1 MKRIYKNPRRIL
13 LVSLLL
19 FLTIQVSMA
28 QERRVTG
35 VVIDPAGTGIPGATI
50 LVKGTQIGANTDAE
64 GRFAVNARSD
74 RDVLV
79 VSFVGYK
86 TQEIIVGNKTVIE
99 VKMEDDVAALE
110 EVVVTGYTTDKRRET
125 SGSVALVKSKDLT
138 AVPSG
143 NVEQQLQGRVAGVT
157 VITNGQPGTNSQIRV
172 RGFGSFEANEP
183 LYIVDGVPVG
193 STDFLNPDDIDQT
206 TVLKDAAAASIYGAR
221 AAAGV
226 VVYTT
231 KKGTRNRKLSVTY
244 DGLVGFTTPGSGQK
258 MMNPTDFADWTWNAF
273 RNSGWK
279 VGDKTWTHPQF
290 GTGASPV
297 IPDYLMVGGS
307 YGVTG
312 TVDLEAERKKY
323 NVDPTAGTVYQVMKA
338 NKEGTDWYDAI
349 TRVAPVTRHSLGFSG
364 GGENGRY
371 FVGLGLQ
378 DQQGILLN
386 NSFKRYSFR
395 VNTEFNILKN
405 LRFGE
410 NIQGTYRQVLGIGG
424 ANNGQGVANDE
435 NDILSAFRMPSII
448 PVYDV
453 FGGYAGTAAKG
464 FNNPRNPVA
473 TRDGMKN
480 NNAFNA
486 NGFGNFYLE
495 YDPIENL
502 TLRSS
507 VGGQYNNYTYWNY
520 SRRQYENSENNSAV
534 GYGEGSGY
542 RFAWSFTNTAQYR
555 KTFGLHNVDVLVGQ
569 EALNTG
575 KSRDLQASG
584 LNPFSNDI
592 NYVNMSNVSS
602 KVVNSQLNNGVTFY
616 SLFGRLN
623 YIFNDKYIIS
633 GVLRRDGSSRFGAA
647 NRYGVFPAV
656 SVAWRVTSE
665 SFMKNLT
672 FLSDLKIRG
681 GYGTMGNSN
690 AVRPDNQYSLYSA
703 GIGSSAYDITG
714 SNTSAA
720 EGYYRS
726 KLGNA
731 EAKWETSVTKNIG
744 FDATLFNGKL
754 DVILDLWQKDSK
766 DLLFQKGVPAVV
778 GPGATPPYVNAGT
791 ITNKG
796 IDFQIITK
804 GKAGDKLGYELNVT
818 GSVLRNEIGDLG
830 GDKYLSGINP
840 GYRGLQPIRNQL
852 GYSLSA
858 FYGYNV
864 TGLFQTQ
871 EEVDRAPAQDGKGIG
886 RFRYEDVNGDN
897 LINADDRKYLG
908 SPVPKFTGGLN
919 LKLTYLNFE
928 VETYMYTSVGNKI
941 FNASK
946 WFTDFYPSFAG
957 AAISE
962 RVKDSW
968 SPSNT
973 GATIPIFESAS
984 NFSTN
989 TQANSFYVENGNY
1002 VRMQNISLGYNLP
1015 KTLLSK
1021 LKMQK
1026 LRIYASAN
1034 NIFTIS
1040 KYQGLDPGVG
1050 GNADTQFGIDVGN
1063 YPVTRSWVFGL
1074 NLGF

>member
-1 MKRIYKNPRRIL
+1 MEIIYKNSLRGL
-13 LVSLLL
+13 LCSLL
-19 FLTIQVSMA
+19 FLTSFMAFA
-28 QERRVTG
+28 QERRVAG
-35 VVIDPAGTGIPGATI
+35 VVSDPSGTGIPGATI
-50 LVKGTQIGANTDAE
+50 LIKGSQIGANTDAE
-64 GRFAVNARSD
+64 GRFAINARSD
-74 RDVLV
+74 KDVLV
-79 VSFVGYK
+79 ISFVGYK
-86 TQEIIVGNKTVIE
+86 TQEITIGNRTTLD

-231 KKGTRNRKLSVTY
+231 KKGSKNRKLSVTY

-279 VGDKTWTHPQF
+279 VGDDTWNHPQF
-290 GTGASPV
+290 GKGATPV
-297 IPDYLMVGGS
+297 IPDYLMVGGT

-312 TVDLEAERKKY
+312 NVDLAAEKLKY
-323 NVDPTAGTVYQVMKA
+323 NVDPTAGSVYQVMKA
-338 NKEGTDWYDAI
+338 NKAGTDWYDAI

-371 FVGLGLQ
+371 YVGLGLQ

-410 NIQGTYRQVLGIGG
+410 NIQATYRQVLGIGG

-448 PVYDV
+448 PVYDE

-473 TRDGMKN
+473 TRDGMAN

-486 NGFGNFYLE
+486 NGFGNMYLE
-495 YDPIENL
+495 FEPIENL
-502 TLRSS
+502 TLRTSL
-507 VGGQYNNYTYWNY
+507 GGQYNNYTYWNY

-542 RFAWSFTNTAQYR
+542 RFAWTFTNTAQYR
-555 KTFGLHNVDVLVGQ
+555 KTFGLHNLDVLVGQ

-575 KSRDLQASG
+575 VSRDLQASG

-602 KVVNSQLNNGVTFY
+602 KVTNSQLSNGVTFY

-623 YIFNDKYIIS
+623 YIFNDKYIVS

-665 SFMKNLT
+665 EFMKSMT
-672 FLSDLKIRG
+672 FISDLKIRG

-703 GIGSSAYDITG
+703 GIGTSAYDITG
-714 SNTSAA
+714 SNTSAT
-720 EGYYRS
+720 EGYFRS

-731 EAKWETSVTKNIG
+731 DAKWETSVTKNIG
-744 FDATLFNGKL
+744 FDATFLNGKL

-778 GPGATPPYVNAGT
+778 GSGATPPYVNAGT

-804 GKAGDKLGYELNVT
+804 GKAGNKLGYELNVT
-818 GSVLRNEIGDLG
+818 GSVLKNEIGDLG
-830 GDKYLSGINP
+830 GDKYLAGINP
-840 GYRGLQPIRNQL
+840 GYRGLTPIRNQL

-871 EEVDRAPAQDGKGIG
+871 AEVDGAAAQDGKGVG

-897 LINADDRKYLG
+897 IINADDRKYLG

-928 VETYMYTSVGNKI
+928 IETYMYTSVGNKI

-957 AAISE
+957 ASISE

-968 SPSNT
+968 SPSNP
-973 GATIPIFESAS
+973 GASIPIFESAS

-1015 KTLLSK
+1015 KPLLSK

-1063 YPVTRSWVFGL
+1063 YPVTRSWVFGV

>member
-1 MKRIYKNPRRIL
+1 MKIIYKNPMRDWL
-13 LVSLLL
+13 TFLLL
-19 FLTIQVSMA
+19 FLTIFSAIA
-28 QERRVTG
+28 QDRRVTG
-35 VVIDPAGTGIPGATI
+35 VVSDPAGTGIPGATI
-50 LVKGTQIGANTDAE
+50 LIKGTQIGSNTDAD
-64 GRFAVNARSD
+64 GRFAVNVRSD
-74 RDVLV
+74 KDVLV
-79 VSFVGYK
+79 ISFVGYK
-86 TQEIIVGNKTVIE
+86 TREIIVGNQSVID

-125 SGSVALVKSKDLT
+125 SGSVALVKAKDLT

-279 VGDKTWTHPQF
+279 PGDQNWTHPQF
-290 GTGASPV
+290 GTGAQPV
-297 IPDYLMVGGS
+297 IPDYLMVGGT

-312 TVDLEAERKKY
+312 NVDLAAERKKY
-323 NVDPTAGTVYQVMKA
+323 NVDPTAGSVYQVVRA
-338 NKEGTDWYDAI
+338 NRAGTDWYDAI
-349 TRVAPVTRHSLGFSG
+349 TRTAPVTRHSLGFSG

-448 PVYDV
+448 PVYDE

-486 NGFGNFYLE
+486 NGFGNVYLE
-495 YDPIENL
+495 FDPIENL

-507 VGGQYNNYTYWNY
+507 LGGQYNNYTYWNY

-542 RFAWSFTNTAQYR
+542 RFAWTFTNTAQYR
-555 KTFGLHNVDVLVGQ
+555 KTFGLHNLDVLVGQ

-575 KSRDLQASG
+575 VSRDLQASG

-602 KVVNSQLNNGVTFY
+602 KVTNSQLSNGVTFY

-623 YIFNDKYIIS
+623 YIFNDRYIVS

-665 SFMKNLT
+665 NFMKGVT

-703 GIGSSAYDITG
+703 GIGTSAYDITG

-731 EAKWETSVTKNIG
+731 DAKWETSVTKNIG
-744 FDATLFNGKL
+744 FDATFFNGKL

-778 GPGATPPYVNAGT
+778 GSGATPPYVNAGT

-804 GKAGDKLGYELNVT
+804 GKVGSKLGYELNVT
-818 GSVLRNEIGDLG
+818 GGILKNEIGDLG
-830 GDKYLSGINP
+830 GDKYLAGINP

-858 FYGYNV
+858 FYGYKV

-886 RFRYEDVNGDN
+886 RFRYEDINGDN
-897 LINADDRKYLG
+897 LINADDRTYLG

-928 VETYMYTSVGNKI
+928 LETYMYTSVGNKI

-1015 KTLLSK
+1015 KTLLAK

-1026 LRIYASAN
+1026 LRLYASAN

>member
-1 MKRIYKNPRRIL
+1 MKIIYKNPRRDCFAF
-13 LVSLLL
+13 LLL
-19 FLTIQVSMA
+19 FLTVYTANA
-28 QERRVTG
+28 QDRRVTG
-35 VVIDPAGTGIPGATI
+35 VVSDPAGTGIPGATI
-50 LVKGTQIGANTDAE
+50 LIKGTQIGSNTDAE
-64 GRFAVNARSD
+64 GRFAINARSD
-74 RDVLV
+74 NDVLV
-79 VSFVGYK
+79 ISFVGYK
-86 TQEIIVGNKTVIE
+86 TKEVTVGNQSVLD

-125 SGSVALVKSKDLT
+125 SGSVALVKAKDLT

-244 DGLVGFTTPGSGQK
+244 DGLVGFTTPGEGQK
-258 MMNPTDFADWTWNAF
+258 MMNPTDFATWTWNAF

-279 VGDKTWTHPQF
+279 PGDQNWTHPQF
-290 GTGASPV
+290 GTGAQPV
-297 IPDYLMVGGS
+297 IPDYLMVGGT

-312 TVDLEAERKKY
+312 NVDLAAERPKY
-323 NVDPTAGTVYQVMKA
+323 NVDPTAGTVYQVVKA
-338 NKEGTDWYDAI
+338 NREGTDWYDAI
-349 TRVAPVTRHSLGFSG
+349 TRTAPVTRHSLGFSG

-378 DQQGILLN
+378 DQKGILTA
-386 NSFKRYSFR
+386 NSFKRYTFR

-424 ANNGQGVANDE
+424 FNNGQGVANDE
-435 NDILSAFRMPSII
+435 NEILSAFRMPSII

-473 TRDGMKN
+473 TRDGLKN

-486 NGFGNFYLE
+486 NGFGNIYLE
-495 YDPIENL
+495 FDPIPNL
-502 TLRSS
+502 TLRTS
-507 VGGQYNNYTYWNY
+507 VGGQYNNYTYWSY

-534 GYGEGSGY
+534 GYSEGSGF
-542 RFAWSFTNTAQYR
+542 RFAWTLTNTAQYR
-555 KTFGLHNVDVLVGQ
+555 KTFGLHNLDVLVGQ

-584 LNPFSNDI
+584 LNPFSTDI

-602 KVVNSQLNNGVTFY
+602 KVTNSQLDNGVTFY

-623 YIFNDKYIIS
+623 YIFNDRYIVS

-665 SFMKNLT
+665 NFMKGAT

-703 GIGSSAYDITG
+703 GIGSSAYDIAG

-731 EAKWETSVTKNIG
+731 DAKWETSVTKNVG
-744 FDATLFNGKL
+744 FDATFFNGRL

-804 GKAGDKLGYELNVT
+804 GKSGSKLGYELNVT
-818 GSVLRNEIGDLG
+818 GSLLKNEIGDLG
-830 GDKYLSGINP
+830 GDKYLAGINP

-941 FNASK
+941 FNASR

-968 SPSNT
+968 TPQNT

-1015 KTLLSK
+1015 KTLLAK
-1021 LKMQK
+1021 LRMQK
-1026 LRIYASAN
+1026 LRLYASAN

-1040 KYQGLDPGVG
+1040 KYSGLDPGVG

-1063 YPVTRSWVFGL
+1063 YPVTRSWVFGV

>member
-1 MKRIYKNPRRIL
+1 MKIIYKNPWRDCLTFL
-13 LVSLLL
+13 LI
-19 FLTIQVSMA
+19 FLTVFSAFA
-28 QERRVTG
+28 QDRRVTG
-35 VVIDPAGTGIPGATI
+35 VVSDPAGTGIPGATI
-50 LVKGTQIGANTDAE
+50 LIKGTQLGSNTDAE
-64 GRFAVNARSD
+64 GRFAMNVRSD
-74 RDVLV
+74 KDVLV
-79 VSFVGYK
+79 ISFVGYK
-86 TQEIIVGNKTVIE
+86 TKEITVGNQTVLD

-125 SGSVALVKSKDLT
+125 SGSVALVKAKDLT

-172 RGFGSFEANEP
+172 RGFGSFENNEP
-183 LYIVDGVPVG
+183 LYVVDGLQVT

-206 TVLKDAAAASIYGAR
+206 TVLKDATTASIYGAR
-221 AAAGV
+221 AAGGV

-279 VGDKTWTHPQF
+279 PGDKNWTHPQF
-290 GTGASPV
+290 GTGATPV
-297 IPDYLMVGGS
+297 IPDYLMVGGT

-312 TVDLEAERKKY
+312 NVDLTAERKKY
-323 NVDPTAGTVYQVMKA
+323 NVDPTAGTVYQVVRA
-338 NKEGTDWYDAI
+338 NRAGTDWYDAI
-349 TRVAPVTRHSLGFSG
+349 TRTAPVTRHSLGFSG

-371 FVGLGLQ
+371 FVGLSLQ
-378 DQQGILLN
+378 DQKGILLN
-386 NSFKRYSFR
+386 NSFKRYTFR

-448 PVYDV
+448 PVYDE

-486 NGFGNFYLE
+486 NGAGNIYLE
-495 YDPIENL
+495 FDPIENL

-507 VGGQYNNYTYWNY
+507 LGAQYNNYTYWNY

-542 RFAWSFTNTAQYR
+542 RFSWTFTNTAQYR
-555 KTFGLHNVDVLVGQ
+555 KTFGLHNVDILVGQ
-569 EALNTG
+569 ESLTLD

-602 KVVNSQLNNGVTFY
+602 KVVNSQLANGVTMY

-623 YIFNDKYIIS
+623 YIFNDRYIVS
-633 GVLRRDGSSRFGAA
+633 GVLRRDGASRFGLDT
-647 NRYGVFPAV
+647 RYGTFPAV

-665 SFMKNLT
+665 NFMKSLT

-681 GYGTMGNSN
+681 GYGHMGNSN
-690 AVRPDNQYSLYSA
+690 PVRPDNQFSLYSA
-703 GIGSSAYDITG
+703 GIGTSAYDITG

-731 EAKWETSVTKNIG
+731 SAKWETSVTKNIG

-778 GPGATPPYVNAGT
+778 GSGATPPYVNAGT

-796 IDFQIITK
+796 IDFQVITK
-804 GKAGDKLGYELNVT
+804 GKAGGKLGYELNVT
-818 GSVLRNEIGDLG
+818 GSVLKNEIGDLG
-830 GDKYLSGINP
+830 GDKYLTSINP

-852 GYSLSA
+852 GHSLSA

-864 TGLFQTQ
+864 LGLFQTQ

-886 RFRYEDVNGDN
+886 RFRYEDINGDN

-928 VETYMYTSVGNKI
+928 VETYMYTSIGNKI

-1015 KTLLSK
+1015 KTLLAK

-1026 LRIYASAN
+1026 LRLYASAN

-1063 YPVTRSWVFGL
+1063 YPVTRSWVFGV

>member
-1 MKRIYKNPRRIL
+1 MKIIYKSPRWDFFTFL
-13 LVSLLL
+13 LV
-19 FLTIQVSMA
+19 FLTVFSAIA
-28 QERRVTG
+28 QDRRVTG
-35 VVIDPAGTGIPGATI
+35 VVSDPAGTGIPGATI
-50 LVKGTQIGANTDAE
+50 LIKGTQIGSNTDAE
-64 GRFAVNARSD
+64 GRFAVNVRSD
-74 RDVLV
+74 KDVLV
-79 VSFVGYK
+79 ISFVGYK
-86 TQEIIVGNKTVIE
+86 TKEITVGNQSVIDA
-99 VKMEDDVAALE
+99 KMEDDVSALE

-125 SGSVALVKSKDLT
+125 SGAVALVKSKDLT

-157 VITNGQPGTNSQIRV
+157 VITNGQPGTNSQIRI

-183 LYIVDGVPVG
+183 LYVVDGVPVN

-206 TVLKDAAAASIYGAR
+206 TVLKDATTASIYGAR
-221 AAAGV
+221 AAGGV

-244 DGLVGFTTPGSGQK
+244 DGLVGFTTPGSGQD

-279 VGDKTWTHPQF
+279 PGDKNWTHPQF
-290 GTGASPV
+290 GTGATPV
-297 IPDYLMVGGS
+297 IPDYLMVGGA

-312 TVDLEAERKKY
+312 NVDLAAERKKY
-323 NVDPTAGTVYQVMKA
+323 NVDPTAGTVYQVVRA
-338 NKEGTDWYDAI
+338 NRAGTDWYDAI
-349 TRVAPVTRHSLGFSG
+349 TRTAPVTRHSLGFSG

-386 NSFKRYSFR
+386 NSFKRYTFR

-410 NIQGTYRQVLGIGG
+410 NIQATYRQVLGIGG

-448 PVYDV
+448 PVYDE
-453 FGGYAGTAAKG
+453 FGGYGGTSAKG

-486 NGFGNFYLE
+486 NGIGNIYLE
-495 YDPIENL
+495 FDPIENL

-507 VGGQYNNYTYWNY
+507 LGGQYNNYTYWNY

-542 RFAWSFTNTAQYR
+542 RFSWTFTNTAHYR

-569 EALNTG
+569 EALTQD

-602 KVVNSQLNNGVTFY
+602 KVVNSQLANGVTFY

-623 YIFNDKYIIS
+623 YIFNDRYIVS
-633 GVLRRDGSSRFGAA
+633 GVLRRDGASRFGLD
-647 NRYGVFPAV
+647 NRYGTFPAV
-656 SVAWRVTSE
+656 SFAWRVTSE
-665 SFMKNLT
+665 NFMKSIT

-681 GYGTMGNSN
+681 GYGHMGNSN
-690 AVRPDNQYSLYSA
+690 PVRPDNQYSLYSA
-703 GIGSSAYDITG
+703 GIGTSAYDITG

-731 EAKWETSVTKNIG
+731 SAKWETSVTKNIG
-744 FDATLFNGKL
+744 FDATLFNGRL
-754 DVILDLWQKDSK
+754 DVILDFWQKDSK
-766 DLLFQKGVPAVV
+766 DLLFQKGIPAVV
-778 GPGATPPYVNAGT
+778 GSGATPPYVNAGT
-791 ITNKG
+791 ISNKG
-796 IDFQIITK
+796 IDFQVITK
-804 GKAGDKLGYELNVT
+804 GKAGGKLGYELNVT
-818 GSVLRNEIGDLG
+818 GSFLKNEIKDLG
-830 GDKYLSGINP
+830 GDKYLTSINP

-852 GYSLSA
+852 GHSLSA

-871 EEVDRAPAQDGKGIG
+871 EEVDGAAAQDGKGIG

-897 LINADDRKYLG
+897 LINADDRKFLG

-928 VETYMYTSVGNKI
+928 IETYMYTSVGNKI
-941 FNASK
+941 FNASR

-1015 KTLLSK
+1015 KVLLAK

-1026 LRIYASAN
+1026 LRFYASAN

-1063 YPVTRSWVFGL
+1063 YPVTRSWVFGV